1 MREHARAPRGI
12 DSFNKYIVRTVHYL
26 REGIPITHAV
36 RLGITV
42 EELKFLLALLVSWTS
57 LYELYGDKKNSRTTA
72 VIAQLH
78 NIVNQFLE
86 YDKGHHLLDRIA
98 SSPNATIVDMEI
110 FNIRNGALR
119 RSARSIVSK
128 PITEAVSAILEA
140 VGGGMAAVKCYSTE
154 SARPSIFSGGD
165 CVQFAY
171 AVGSTPPASVLTSGL
186 TQGLSSRAS
195 FSISTGADNGGKNLH
210 IFFRWYNTKHPELAG
225 PWCAMLT
232 IWLI

>member
-26 REGIPITHAV
+26 QEGIPITHAV
-36 RLGITV
+36 RLGITE
-42 EELKFLLALLVSWTS
+42 EELKFLLTLLVSWTS

-140 VGGGMAAVKCYSTE
+140 VV
-154 SARPSIFSGGD
+154 
-165 CVQFAY
+165 VW
-171 AVGSTPPASVLTSGL
+171 L
-186 TQGLSSRAS
+186 LSSATARKVPARLS
-195 FSISTGADNGGKNLH
+195 LVVVTVCNL
-210 IFFRWYNTKHPELAG
+210 L
-225 PWCAMLT
+225 ML
-232 IWLI
+232 WVALLLLQF